1 MNSAKIRGF
10 GVVVWLVASLVTA
23 SSNARA
29 DEASH
34 GPLMVRVQLEP
45 GALLARQNGPL
56 MFALNSFG
64 LAGSLSVGAKVS
76 SSTAVGAEIWVGM
89 ALGASLD
96 ITPPAFEGRGDSVS
110 VKGPSLL
117 AILAGPSI
125 THVFEPE
132 MFSVSATFGVSLGR
146 FDYDTYDKNALP
158 YNRDLTIDAE
168 GDNIMTVSPI
178 PLDKTNVGWGFGVA
192 LAKVFPLSD
201 EFDLGVGLQFRYLA
215 IPDDAVYFDDDPR
228 GANRFR
234 ADTWSVTSFGAN
246 VSLTYF

>member
-1 MNSAKIRGF
+1 MNSAKIR
-10 GVVVWLVASLVTA
+10 SLGAAVSLIATLA
-23 SSNARA
+23 LLSSVARA
-29 DEASH
+29 DEKSH
-34 GPLMVRVQLEP
+34 RPLMVRVQLEP

-64 LAGSLSVGAKVS
+64 LAGSLSDGAKVS

-89 ALGASLD
+89 AFGASLD
-96 ITPPAFEGRGDSVS
+96 ITPPAFSGSGDSVP

-132 MFSVSATFGVSLGR
+132 MFSVSATFGAAFGR
-146 FDYDTYDKNALP
+146 FDYDTYDKSALP
-158 YNRDLTIDAE
+158 YNRDLHIDDN
-168 GDNIMTVSPI
+168 GDNVTTVTPI
-178 PLDKTNVGWGFGVA
+178 PHDKTNIGWGFGVA
-192 LAKVFPLSD
+192 LSKMFPLSD
-201 EFDLGVGLQFRYLA
+201 AFDLGVGVQFRYLA